1 MDQALAKLVS
11 ENIVTMEEAL
21 TKSSSPLK
29 LKQFFQPGIYD
40 ILPDTDNGK
49 RGAEVEHSLSRV

>member
-1 MDQALAKLVS
+1 
-11 ENIVTMEEAL
+11 MEEAL